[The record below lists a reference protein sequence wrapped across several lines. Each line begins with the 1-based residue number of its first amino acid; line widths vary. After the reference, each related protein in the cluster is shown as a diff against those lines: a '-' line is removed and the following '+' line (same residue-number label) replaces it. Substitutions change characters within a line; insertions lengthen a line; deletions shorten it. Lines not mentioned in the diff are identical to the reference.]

1 MSAKEKQGARLRAEL
16 LVECPAC
23 GEDFDLFDEDD
34 DMQFLKPIFNN
45 DWGAL
50 RGIEIP
56 CPSCG
61 HWIEIEGVT
70 WLAPKNTDTGK
81 SSAVSAA
88 APTVETNA
96 F

>member
-1 MSAKEKQGARLRAEL
+1 MSAKEKQVARLIAEL

-34 DMQFLKPIFNN
+34 DYRFQKPIFNN

-50 RGIEIP
+50 RGIEIT

-61 HWIEIEGVT
+61 NRIEIEKVT
-70 WLAPKNTDTGK
+70 W
-81 SSAVSAA
+81 
-88 APTVETNA
+88 
-96 F
+96 

>member
-1 MSAKEKQGARLRAEL
+1 MSAKGKQVARLIAAL

-34 DMQFLKPIFNN
+34 DYRFQKPIFNN

-50 RGIEIP
+50 RGIEIT

-61 HWIEIEGVT
+61 NRIEIEKVT
-70 WLAPKNTDTGK
+70 W
-81 SSAVSAA
+81 
-88 APTVETNA
+88 
-96 F
+96 

>member
-1 MSAKEKQGARLRAEL
+1 MNAKGKQVARLRAEL

-23 GEDFDLFDEDD
+23 GEDFDLFDDD
-34 DMQFLKPIFNN
+34 DDGQFLKPIFNN

-61 HWIEIEGVT
+61 HWIEIEVVT
-70 WLAPKNTDTGK
+70 R
-81 SSAVSAA
+81 
-88 APTVETNA
+88 
-96 F
+96 

>member
-1 MSAKEKQGARLRAEL
+1 MRAKEKQDARLIAEL

-34 DMQFLKPIFNN
+34 DGQFLKPIFNN

-50 RGIEIP
+50 RGADVE

-61 HWIEIEGVT
+61 HLIKIEEVV
-70 WLAPKNTDTGK
+70 W
-81 SSAVSAA
+81 
-88 APTVETNA
+88 
-96 F
+96 